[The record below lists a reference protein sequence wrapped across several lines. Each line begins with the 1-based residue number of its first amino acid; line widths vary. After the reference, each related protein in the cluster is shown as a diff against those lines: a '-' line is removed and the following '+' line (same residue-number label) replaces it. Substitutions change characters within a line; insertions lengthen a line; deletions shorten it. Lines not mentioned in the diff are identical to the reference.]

1 MRASCVAS
9 LAGARPEAWRCW
21 HEEPIGAMDKPADGR
36 KRVVIESVD
45 PEIDAGRFAIKRI
58 IGDSVV
64 VEADVFADG
73 HDHVAARLLFRFRE
87 IPSWTSLPMRALGN
101 DRWRAE
107 FPVARMGEYLYTVAG
122 WIDHFDTWRSDLE
135 KRIAADQDIRV
146 DLQYG
151 AQLIEQA
158 AVRAGRDDADA
169 LRRWAALV
177 NNPDDL
183 AAAQAAALDP
193 GLTAMMAL
201 YLDPALETRYER
213 ELRVTVDREKARY
226 SAWYEMFPRS
236 TAGEPGRHGTFKNVE
251 ARLDYVQQLGFDVL
265 YLPPIHPIGT
275 SFRKGKNNSTTA
287 EADDTGSPWAI
298 GAKEGGHTAIHPQ
311 LGTLD
316 DFRSLLRAAADKGIE
331 LALDIAFQ
339 CSPDHAWV
347 HKHPDWFKKRADGTI
362 QYAENPPK
370 KYQDIY
376 PLDFESS
383 DWRSLW
389 DALRDVFL
397 YWMEQGVRI
406 FRVDN
411 PHTKAF
417 PFWEWLIG
425 ELKRDY
431 PDALF
436 LAEAFTRPRVMQR
449 LAKLG
454 FSQSYTYFTWR
465 NTKQEL
471 TEYFTELTQTR
482 VREYMRPNLWPNTP
496 DILHETLQIGGRPAF
511 ISRIVLAATLG
522 PNYGIYGPAYEL
534 LENKPLRP
542 GSEEYLSSEKYEI
555 RQWDLNAPQ
564 SIAGIITAINRA
576 RRENTALHAS
586 HDLIFHPTDN
596 PYLIAYSKSSVDG
609 GNSVLTVV
617 NLDFFHTQAGW
628 ITLDLDRLR
637 LRPEESFQ
645 VHDLL
650 TDARYLWQGL
660 RNFVELSPAA
670 IPAHIFRV
678 LRKVR
683 SEKDFD
689 YYQ

>member
-1 MRASCVAS
+1 MQ
-9 LAGARPEAWRCW
+9 
-21 HEEPIGAMDKPADGR
+21 KPADGR
-36 KRVVIESVD
+36 KRVVIESVE
-45 PEIDAGRFAIKRI
+45 PEIDAGRYPIKRI
-58 IGDSVV
+58 IGDAVR
-64 VEADVFADG
+64 VEADAFADG
-73 HDHVAARLLFRFRE
+73 HDHVAARLLFRFDGVPE
-87 IPSWTSLPMRALGN
+87 WASVPMVPLGN

-107 FPVARMGEYLYTVAG
+107 FPVSRIGEYLYTVAG

-135 KRIAADQDIRV
+135 KRIAAGQDIRV
-146 DLQYG
+146 DLLNG
-151 AQLIEQA
+151 ALLVEQA
-158 AVRAGRDDADA
+158 AERAGQDDSDD
-169 LRRWAALV
+169 LRRWAAQV
-177 NNPDDL
+177 RAVDDV
-183 AAAQAAALDP
+183 AAAQTAALDFA
-193 GLTAMMAL
+193 LASLMAQ
-201 YLDPALETRYER
+201 YLDPAMETRYER

-236 TAGEPGRHGTFKNVE
+236 TGPEPGRHGTFRDCE
-251 ARLDYVQQLGFDVL
+251 ARLDYIARLGFDVL
-265 YLPPIHPIGT
+265 YLPPIHPIG
-275 SFRKGKNNSTTA
+275 SAFRKGKNNSTTA
-287 EADDTGSPWAI
+287 EPGEMGSPWAI
-298 GAKEGGHTAIHPQ
+298 GAREGGHTAIHAE

-316 DFRSLLRAAADKGIE
+316 DFHHLLRAAAGKGIE
-331 LALDIAFQ
+331 LAIDIAFQ
-339 CSPDHAWV
+339 CSPDHPWV
-347 HKHPDWFKKRADGTI
+347 TQHPAWFKHRADGTI

-383 DWRSLW
+383 DWQGLW

-397 YWMEQGVRI
+397 SWIERGVRI

-417 PFWEWLIG
+417 PFWEWCIA
-425 ELKRDY
+425 EIKRDH

-471 TEYFTELTQTR
+471 TEYFTELTRTR
-482 VREYMRPNLWPNTP
+482 VLEYMRPNLWPNTP

-542 GSEEYLSSEKYEI
+542 GSEEYLNSEKYEI
-555 RQWDLNAPQ
+555 RDWDLNAPQ
-564 SIAGIITAINRA
+564 SIAGVIATINRA
-576 RRENTALHAS
+576 RHENPALHAN
-586 HDLIFHPTDN
+586 HDLFFHPADN
-596 PYLIAYSKSSVDG
+596 PYLIAYSKASADG
-609 GNSVLTVV
+609 GNHVLTVV
-617 NLDFFHTQAGW
+617 NLDFFHTQSGW
-628 ITLDLDRLR
+628 VTLDLDRLE

-645 VHDLL
+645 VFDQL
-650 TDARYLWQGL
+650 TGARYLWQGP
-660 RNFVELSPAA
+660 RNYIELSPQR